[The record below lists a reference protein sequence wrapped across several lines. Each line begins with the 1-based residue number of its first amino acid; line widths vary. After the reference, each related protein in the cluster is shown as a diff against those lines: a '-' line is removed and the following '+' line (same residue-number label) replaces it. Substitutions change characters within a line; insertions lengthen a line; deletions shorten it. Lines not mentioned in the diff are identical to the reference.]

1 MAVTKQVK
9 RAYSTQGPVCP
20 FCERMFTPDE
30 NYYFDE
36 NGYDLDCDECG
47 GVFHVRPDASWSW
60 SSRAKTFEDD

>member
-1 MAVTKQVK
+1 
-9 RAYSTQGPVCP
+9 
-20 FCERMFTPDE
+20 MFTPDE

-36 NGYDLDCDECG
+36 SGFDLDCDECG